1 MKFSL
6 GILITIFSYMASA
19 KIIVSSDPYPPL
31 IYPNN
36 HGAPSGTVPEI
47 LPQIL
52 DMPSSALTYRF
63 SPWKRVLSDAEKGSV
78 DIIGPLLI
86 TPERAKF
93 LVFTE
98 PVIRANISLW
108 VRRDNPKVKDLIKRN
123 QPVKDFREL
132 GNLTFGQILGYA
144 FGEDFG
150 AFFNKPEVR
159 KVEVVDMGQ
168 GVQMLASKRIDVFLA
183 YNPVIE
189 YYIDVLKLN
198 KGDFAVLGE
207 ANHEVLYVMGIS
219 KKSSLVNKLPQINQR
234 ILDLKLLQ
242 KLTK

>member
-1 MKFSL
+1 MKFWL
-6 GILITIFSYMASA
+6 GILIFLFSVGALA
-19 KIIVSSDPYPPL
+19 KIIVSSDPYPPI
-31 IYPNN
+31 IYPKK
-36 HGAPSGTVPEI
+36 GMPTGIVTDI
-47 LPQIL
+47 LPLIL
-52 DMPSSALTYRF
+52 GKPASELTYRF

-86 TPERAKF
+86 TPERSEF

-98 PVIRANISLW
+98 PLIRANISLW
-108 VRRDNPKVKDLIKRN
+108 VRRDNPKVKELIKRN
-123 QPVKDFREL
+123 QPIKDFREL
-132 GNLTFGQILGYA
+132 GDLTFGQILGYA

-183 YNPVIE
+183 YDPVIE
-189 YYIDVLKLN
+189 YYIGELKLN
-198 KGDFAVLGE
+198 KDDFVVLGE

-219 KKSSLVNKLPQINQR
+219 KKSSLVKELPEINRR
-234 ILDLKLLQ
+234 ISDLKLLQ
-242 KLTK
+242 GSRK